1 MRERTL
7 QSVDK
12 QLHAHSSRAIV
23 FVSGTQH
30 IRQVKQQGKLIGRLA
45 KNFSVPR
52 GSCSARGLFRSGESS
67 LLKRFHLEQNKTT
80 VPQEFPP
87 LPPPSLTLP
96 YVPL

>member
-67 LLKRFHLEQNKTT
+67 FLKPFHLNENKPT
-80 VPQEFPP
+80 VPPQL
-87 LPPPSLTLP
+87 LPALTTFLTLAH
-96 YVPL
+96 VL